1 METVFDIETD
11 GLLDVLTKIHVMSW
25 SNDMGEVKHT
35 HDYDE
40 MRYVLLNSE
49 TLVGHNIIRFDIPA
63 VEKLLG
69 IKVKARLIDTLALSW
84 YINHGRM
91 KHGLEGYGEE
101 YGVPKP
107 VIKDWNTLTPQEYA
121 HRCDEDVKI
130 NNRLWRDLDLK
141 LNKLYRDA
149 PEDKNRLIDY
159 LSFKLDCAREQ
170 EELQWKLD
178 VPKAQAAYDEI
189 SRLKEEKVEQL
200 ADAMPKRVLTKTVKQ
215 PKRDRYKKDGN
226 LSSDWE
232 NWFGLCKQYRQP
244 DTTLDFVVEK
254 GRERGNPNSNDQVK
268 DWLYSLGWKPVTY
281 KFTRNKVTG
290 NEKRIEQVRKGSE
303 LCQSVRDLSSVDA
316 AVDLLDGLT
325 VLTHRAGILKG
336 FLEGHTD
343 GYLQAGVAGLTNTFR
358 FKHFKPLVNLP
369 SVDKPYGDVIRGCLI
384 APEGYMLCGA
394 DMTSLEDTTKRHYM
408 KPLDPDYV
416 NEMSREG
423 FDPHLDLAKYYY
435 ESVLVSTI
443 EEEERKL
450 KGILTAG
457 KKSPSLVN
465 ILASLR
471 ASLKSYNDGEV
482 DLKKL
487 RKSYKVVNYSAT
499 YGVGAAKLARETG
512 MSERDAKSLL
522 KAFWS
527 RNWAIEKVASAA
539 KTREVLEG
547 MWLKNPVSGFWH
559 SLRSEKDRFSTL
571 NQSTGVF
578 CFDTWVALCRE
589 NGIKCVGQFH
599 DEVIALVKKGD
610 EGNVESIMH
619 DAAIKLNQKVK
630 LNVPLGT
637 DVQFGNTYA
646 DIH

>member
-1 METVFDIETD
+1 MTTVFDIETD
-11 GLLDVLTKIHVMSW
+11 GLLNEMTKIHVLSY
-25 SNDMGEVKHT
+25 SDDGKATHHT

-40 MRYVLLNSE
+40 MRE
-49 TLVGHNIIRFDIPA
+49 FFATRKTLAGHNLVRFDAPA
-63 VEKLLG
+63 VEMILG
-69 IKVKARLIDTLALSW
+69 IKIESRMIDTLALSW

-107 VIKDWNTLTPQEYA
+107 VIKDWNNLTPEEYA

-130 NNRLWRDLDLK
+130 NVRLLRDLDLK
-141 LNKLYRDA
+141 LNKLYQD
-149 PEDKNRLIDY
+149 PTEKDRLIDY
-159 LSFKLDCAREQ
+159 LTFKLDCAREQ

-200 ADAMPKRVLTKTVKQ
+200 ADAMPKRILERMATK
-215 PKRDRYKKDGN
+215 PKVMHKKDGE
-226 LSSDWE
+226 LSSHGEKWVA
-232 NWFGLCKQYRQP
+232 LCKEYKQSV
-244 DTTLDFVVEK
+244 TTIGFKVKTGE
-254 GRERGNPNSNDQVK
+254 ERGNPNSNDQVK
-268 DWLYSLGWKPVTY
+268 DWLRSLGWEPRTF
-281 KFTRNKVTG
+281 KFVRDKKSGDTRQ
-290 NEKRIEQVRKGSE
+290 IEQVRKGSD
-303 LCQSVRDLSSVDA
+303 LCSSVRQLSINDA

-325 VLTHRAGILKG
+325 VLTHRAGILKS

-384 APEGYMLCGA
+384 APEGYVLCGA

-408 KPLDPDYV
+408 KPYDPEYV
-416 NEMSREG
+416 EAMSKEG
-423 FDPHLDLAKYYY
+423 FDPHLDLALHAGLINQGDIDMHN
-435 ESVLVSTI
+435 SG
-443 EEEERKL
+443 ER
-450 KGILTAG
+450 
-457 KKSPSLVN
+457 
-465 ILASLR
+465 
-471 ASLKSYNDGEV
+471 SLKE
-482 DLKKL
+482 L
-487 RKSYKVVNYSAT
+487 RKNYKVVNYSAT
-499 YGVGAAKLARETG
+499 YGIGAAALARGTG
-512 MSERDAKSLL
+512 MSKKASQTLL
-522 KAFWS
+522 DAFWS
-527 RNWAIEKVASAA
+527 RNWAIEKVATGA
-539 KTREVLEG
+539 KTRELFEG

-578 CFDTWVALCRE
+578 CFDTWVALCRK

-610 EGNVESIMH
+610 EDAVEKVMH
-619 DAAIKLNQKVK
+619 DAAIKLNDKVK

>member
-1 METVFDIETD
+1 MTTVFDIETD
-11 GLLDVLTKIHVMSW
+11 GLLNEMTKIHVLSY
-25 SNDMGEVKHT
+25 SDDGKTIHHT

-40 MRYVLLNSE
+40 MRE
-49 TLVGHNIIRFDIPA
+49 FFATRKTIAGHNIVRFDAPA
-63 VEKLLG
+63 VEKILG
-69 IKVKARLIDTLALSW
+69 IKIEARMIDTLALSW
-84 YINHGRM
+84 YINHTRM

-121 HRCDEDVKI
+121 HRCDEDVRI
-130 NNRLWRDLDLK
+130 NVRLLRDLDIK
-141 LNKLYRDA
+141 LNKLYKDT
-149 PEDKNRLIDY
+149 PEDKDRLIDY

-189 SRLKEEKVEQL
+189 SQLKEEKVEQL
-200 ADAMPKRVLTKTVKQ
+200 AEAMPKRILERMANK
-215 PKRDRYKKDGN
+215 PKVMHKKDGE
-226 LSSDWE
+226 LSSHGEKWVA
-232 NWFGLCKQYRQP
+232 LCKEYKQSV
-244 DTTLDFVVEK
+244 TTIGFKVKTGE
-254 GRERGNPNSNDQVK
+254 ERGNPNSNDQVK
-268 DWLYSLGWKPVTY
+268 DWLRSLGWEPRTF
-281 KFTRNKVTG
+281 KFVRDKSNGDTRQ
-290 NEKRIEQVRKGSE
+290 IEQVRKGSD
-303 LCQSVRDLSSVDA
+303 LCSSVRELASVDA
-316 AVDLLDGLT
+316 SVDLLDGLT
-325 VLTHRAGILKG
+325 VLTHRAGILKS

-384 APEGYMLCGA
+384 APEGYVLCGA

-416 NEMSREG
+416 QEMSREG
-423 FDPHLDLAKYYY
+423 FDPHLDLALHAGLITQ
-435 ESVLVSTI
+435 SDIDMHNSG
-443 EEEERKL
+443 ER
-450 KGILTAG
+450 
-457 KKSPSLVN
+457 
-465 ILASLR
+465 
-471 ASLKSYNDGEV
+471 SLKE
-482 DLKKL
+482 L
-487 RKSYKVVNYSAT
+487 RKNYKVVNYSAT
-499 YGVGAAKLARETG
+499 YGIGAAALARGTG
-512 MSERDAKSLL
+512 MSKKASQTLL
-522 KAFWS
+522 DAFWS
-527 RNWAIEKVASAA
+527 RNWAIEKVASGA
-539 KTREVLEG
+539 KTKEVLEG

-578 CFDTWVALCRE
+578 CFDTWVELCRT

-599 DEVIALVKKGD
+599 DEVIALVERGK
-610 EGNVESIMH
+610 EGHVEKIMH

>member
-1 METVFDIETD
+1 MTTVFDIETD
-11 GLLDVLTKIHVMSW
+11 GLLDEMTKVHVMSW
-25 SNDMGEVKHT
+25 SKDMGEVKHT

-40 MRYVLLNSE
+40 MRYVLLNTG
-49 TLVGHNIIRFDIPA
+49 TLVGHNQVRFDIPA

-84 YINHGRM
+84 YINYGRR
-91 KHGLEGYGEE
+91 KHDLEGYGEE
-101 YGVPKP
+101 YGVHKP

-130 NNRLWRDLDLK
+130 NNRLWRDLSLK
-141 LNKLYRDA
+141 LDKLYKDT
-149 PEDKNRLIDY
+149 PEDKERLIDY

-170 EELQWKLD
+170 EELRWKLD
-178 VPKAQAAYDEI
+178 VPKAQAAYGEI

-200 ADAMPKRVLTKTVKQ
+200 AEAMPKRILERMANR
-215 PKRDRYKKDGN
+215 PKVMHKKDGE
-226 LSSDWE
+226 LSSHGEKWVA
-232 NWFGLCKQYRQP
+232 LCKEYKQSV
-244 DTTLDFVVEK
+244 TTIGFKVKTGE
-254 GRERGNPNSNDQVK
+254 ERGNPNSNDQVK
-268 DWLYSLGWKPVTY
+268 DWLRSLGWEPRTF
-281 KFTRNKVTG
+281 KFVRDKSNGETRQ
-290 NEKRIEQVRKGSE
+290 IEQVRKGSD
-303 LCQSVRDLSSVDA
+303 LCSSVRELSAVDP

-325 VLTHRAGILKG
+325 VLTHRAGILKS

-384 APEGYMLCGA
+384 APEGYVLCGA

-416 NEMSREG
+416 QEMSREG
-423 FDPHLDLAKYYY
+423 FDPHLDLALHAGLIKQ
-435 ESVLVSTI
+435 SDIDMHNSG
-443 EEEERKL
+443 ER
-450 KGILTAG
+450 
-457 KKSPSLVN
+457 
-465 ILASLR
+465 
-471 ASLKSYNDGEV
+471 SLKE
-482 DLKKL
+482 L
-487 RKSYKVVNYSAT
+487 RKNYKVVNYSAT
-499 YGVGAAKLARETG
+499 YGIGAAALARGTG
-512 MSERDAKSLL
+512 MSKKASQTLL
-522 KAFWS
+522 DAFWS
-527 RNWAIEKVASAA
+527 RNWAIEKVASGA
-539 KTREVLEG
+539 KTKEVLEG

-559 SLRSEKDRFSTL
+559 SLRSDKDRFSTL

-578 CFDTWVALCRE
+578 CFDTWVALCRT

-599 DEVIALVKKGD
+599 DEVIALVERGK
-610 EGNVESIMH
+610 EGHVEEIMH

-637 DVQFGNTYA
+637 DVKFGNTYA